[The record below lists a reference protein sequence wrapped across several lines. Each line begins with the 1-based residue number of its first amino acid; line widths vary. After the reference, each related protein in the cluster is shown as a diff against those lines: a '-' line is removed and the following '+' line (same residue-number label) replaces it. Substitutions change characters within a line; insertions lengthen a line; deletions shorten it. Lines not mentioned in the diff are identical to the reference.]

1 MKVAWTAE
9 KPAVSVKQF
18 LFAQGVSHNL
28 WVREASQRKLT
39 LNGQETTPDWPV
51 IRGDVVGFSLP
62 AEPSDPRIA
71 VSQLPITVAYADDNW
86 LVVNKAAGV
95 SSVPGPTN
103 QATTLLNRIKG
114 WEQAEGAT
122 DLVPR
127 LVSRLDRDTSGL
139 LLAARHKLAQ
149 AVITPQVEQH
159 RIKKEYL
166 ALIAGVPEEKHG
178 IIDAPIARVE
188 DQVARVIRDD
198 GQMAQTEY
206 WVEKVYGTVSLV
218 RLQLHTGRTHQIR
231 VHLSAIGHPLL
242 GDTLYGGDTK
252 LIDRQALHASHLV
265 FNDPFTHQKH
275 DVTAPL
281 PADMQAVIAQLAGSS
296 AQ

>member
-1 MKVAWTAE
+1 M
-9 KPAVSVKQF
+9 KQF

-28 WVREASQRKLT
+28 WVREAANRELT
-39 LNGQETTPDWPV
+39 LNGQVTTPDWPV
-51 IRGDVVGFSLP
+51 EPGDIVGYSLP
-62 AEPSDPRIA
+62 NEPSDPRIA
-71 VSQLPITVAYADDNW
+71 VSQLPIAVSYADSNW
-86 LVVNKAAGV
+86 LVINKEAGV

-103 QATTLLNRIKG
+103 QKTTLLNRIKG
-114 WEQAEGAT
+114 WEQANHAT

-149 AVITPQVEQH
+149 AIITPQVENHQ
-159 RIKKEYL
+159 IKKEYL
-166 ALIAGVPEEKHG
+166 ALIAGMPTENHG
-178 IIDAPIARVE
+178 IIDAPIARVA
-188 DQVARVIRDD
+188 DQATRVISDD

-206 WVEKVYGTVSLV
+206 WVEETYGTVSLV

-231 VHLSAIGHPLL
+231 VHLAAIGHPLL

-252 LIDRQALHASHLV
+252 LISRQALHASHLV
-265 FNDPFTHQKH
+265 FTDPFTHAKH
-275 DVTAPL
+275 DFTAQL
-281 PADMQAVIAQLAGSS
+281 PDDMQDVITQLSGSS